1 MGGLT
6 DLGPARAAEFDRD
19 GMFAEVA
26 GLPRQLREGYAAARN
41 RLAGAFFGTFP
52 GIPPA
57 EPSGVAVCGM
67 GGSAIGADL
76 VLACLPGLSVPA
88 TVVRGYALPEWVG
101 PETLVVV
108 VSYSGETEEALSCA
122 AQARSRGCVPVCVSS
137 GGSLAAF
144 AEAEGLPLVVVPGG
158 SQPRAAVGFLSM
170 PLLATLE
177 ASGLCHEHASEV
189 DSAATQL
196 EADNAILGPGAPDE
210 DNPAKTLARRLE
222 KRLAVVYGAG
232 PTGPVARRWKGQ
244 INENAKA
251 PAFFNELP
259 ELDHN
264 ELMGWT
270 SLPHVTSSTVA
281 LFLHD
286 ESERGAPDPP
296 RGAHVARV
304 RGAGRRHRTGGRARL
319 LPSRAA
325 LLARAVGRLH
335 ELLPRPAVRRRP
347 DAGRRDPGVQ
357 GQPRRRR
364 RLTPMAGGA
373 VTLVLTADDAASRAA
388 GAALFPGAALESLS
402 RRDLRPPVP
411 FEGPLF
417 ALLGARAVRETVGLV
432 VPAVWTDEAR
442 ESPASSGV
450 VPVADHVGLEGRGP
464 LTGRWPAGVPRDFP
478 SMTAYINRPTFVR
491 AAGLGYTRPASWR
504 RASPTSGAS
513 RASRRGRSGRGAAAS
528 SPTPWS
534 PRPSSPRTT
543 A

>member
-1 MGGLT
+1 VGGLT

-19 GMFAEVA
+19 DMFAEVA
-26 GLPRQLREGYAAARN
+26 GLPRQLREGYATARS

-158 SQPRAAVGFLSM
+158 RQPRAAVGSLSM

-189 DSAATQL
+189 DAAAAQL
-196 EADNAILGPGAPDE
+196 EADNAILGPGAPE
-210 DNPAKTLARRLE
+210 EGNPAKALARRLE

-270 SLPHVTSSTVA
+270 SMPHVTSATVA

-286 ESERGAPDPP
+286 ESGEERLARRAELTSREYEALGVATELVAA
-296 RGAHVARV
+296 RGSSRLV
-304 RGAGRRHRTGGRARL
+304 RLFSLVQLGDYVSCYL
-319 LPSRAA
+319 A
-325 LLARAVGRLH
+325 LLYGVDPTPVDAIQAFKASLAG
-335 ELLPRPAVRRRP
+335 
-347 DAGRRDPGVQ
+347 DAG
-357 GQPRRRR
+357 
-364 RLTPMAGGA
+364 
-373 VTLVLTADDAASRAA
+373 
-388 GAALFPGAALESLS
+388 
-402 RRDLRPPVP
+402 
-411 FEGPLF
+411 
-417 ALLGARAVRETVGLV
+417 
-432 VPAVWTDEAR
+432 
-442 ESPASSGV
+442 
-450 VPVADHVGLEGRGP
+450 
-464 LTGRWPAGVPRDFP
+464 
-478 SMTAYINRPTFVR
+478 
-491 AAGLGYTRPASWR
+491 
-504 RASPTSGAS
+504 
-513 RASRRGRSGRGAAAS
+513 
-528 SPTPWS
+528 
-534 PRPSSPRTT
+534 
-543 A
+543 